1 MPASFLPNQ
10 WSIHWFRLNEAK
22 VMKNS
27 EFHLIMQG
35 QELESHDFPRI
46 LEMSEQTRSFLC
58 AFCAGHSG
66 EVWKGTERYFGH
78 WVVERQCS

>member
-1 MPASFLPNQ
+1 MIFS
-10 WSIHWFRLNEAK
+10 
-22 VMKNS
+22 
-27 EFHLIMQG
+27 
-35 QELESHDFPRI
+35 RI
-46 LEMSEQTRSFLC
+46 LEMSEQTRSDLC